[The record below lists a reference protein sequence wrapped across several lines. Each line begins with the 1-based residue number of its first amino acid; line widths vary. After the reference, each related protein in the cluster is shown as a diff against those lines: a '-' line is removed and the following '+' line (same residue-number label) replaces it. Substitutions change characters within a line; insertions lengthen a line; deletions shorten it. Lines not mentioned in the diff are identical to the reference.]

1 MKFMFLIS
9 IVIPS
14 ILTII
19 TEAFRLC
26 GGHAKV
32 GEVGLKTS
40 NNAAIRTDPPVL

>member
-1 MKFMFLIS
+1 LMKFMLLIS

-26 GGHAKV
+26 GVTPKSDR
-32 GEVGLKTS
+32 L
-40 NNAAIRTDPPVL
+40 D